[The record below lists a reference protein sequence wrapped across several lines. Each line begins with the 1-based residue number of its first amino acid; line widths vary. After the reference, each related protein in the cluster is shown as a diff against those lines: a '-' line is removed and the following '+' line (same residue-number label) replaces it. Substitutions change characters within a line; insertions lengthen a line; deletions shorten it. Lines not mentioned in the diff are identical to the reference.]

1 MGHNVRSIAQAAG
14 VSVATVS
21 RVLNNSPSVS
31 EKLRERVLAVIEQ
44 KNYLPNAGARSL
56 STRRQEVIG
65 VIFPQEMYSEFFPEL
80 IKGLEKAARH
90 HGSNILLAGTD
101 GKQKTVQKIARSLFG
116 KVDGLIFAT
125 PEIEDNVLDRVT
137 SRVPNVWV
145 NHVKEDGSG
154 TAVVTD
160 NICATRVMID
170 HLYEQG
176 ARKIVFING
185 PQDHYEARERQRGV
199 IDALKHHGLEP
210 AMLLPGDFTEQGG
223 YLAGQELLRSGREF
237 DAIFAANDVAAIGC
251 MSAMNQVG
259 LFAPKDFLLAGFDC
273 IPLSG
278 YVTPRLTSMRVNVRQ
293 MGERAI
299 HLLMEKIAGNLDDD
313 FCESRHPEL
322 VVRESTQKPTPYV
335 K

>member
-21 RVLNNSPSVS
+21 RVLNNSPAVS
-31 EKLRERVLAVIEQ
+31 ETLRERVLAVVEQ
-44 KNYLPNAGARSL
+44 KNYIPNAGARSL

-80 IKGLEKAARH
+80 IKGLEKAARQY
-90 HGSNILLAGTD
+90 GSNILLAGTD
-101 GKQKTVQKIARSLFG
+101 GKQKTVQKIARSLYG
-116 KVDGLIFAT
+116 KVDGLIFAI
-125 PEIEDNVLDRVT
+125 PETDDNVLDRVT

-145 NHVKEDGSG
+145 NHLKEDGSG
-154 TAVVTD
+154 MAIVTD
-160 NICATRVMID
+160 NFHATHVMID

-176 ARKIVFING
+176 ARHIAFING
-185 PQDHYEARERQRGV
+185 PQEHYEARERQRGV
-199 IDALKHHGLEP
+199 IHALHRHGLEP

-223 YLAGQELLRSGREF
+223 YLAGQTILRSGQTV
-237 DAIFAANDVAAIGC
+237 DAIFAANDVMALGC
-251 MSAMNQVG
+251 AFAMNQAG

-278 YVTPRLTSMRVNVRQ
+278 FVTPRLTSMKVDVRQ

-299 HLLMEKIAGNLDDD
+299 HLLMEKISGSIDGDY
-313 FCESRHPEL
+313 CESRHPEL
-322 VVRESTQKPTPYV
+322 VIRESTQRK
-335 K
+335 

>member
-31 EKLRERVLAVIEQ
+31 EKLRERVLGIIEQ

-101 GKQKTVQKIARSLFG
+101 GKQKTVQKIARSLYG
-116 KVDGLIFAT
+116 KVDGLIFAI
-125 PEIEDNVLDRVT
+125 PETDDNVLDRVT
-137 SRVPNVWV
+137 SHVPNVWV

-154 TAVVTD
+154 IAIVTD
-160 NICATRVMID
+160 NIRATRVMID
-170 HLYEQG
+170 HLHAQG
-176 ARKIVFING
+176 ARQIAFING
-185 PQDHYEARERQRGV
+185 PQEHYEARERQRGV
-199 IDALKHHGLEP
+199 VEALKRHGLEP

-223 YLAGQELLRSGREF
+223 YLAGQQLLSSGCDF
-237 DAIFAANDVAAIGC
+237 DAIFAANDVMAIGC
-251 MSAMNQVG
+251 MYAMNQAG
-259 LFAPKDFLLAGFDC
+259 LYAPKDFLLAGFDC
-273 IPLSG
+273 IPLSA
-278 YVTPRLTSMRVNVRQ
+278 YITPRLTSMRVNVRQ
-293 MGERAI
+293 MGERAV
-299 HLLMEKIAGNLDDD
+299 HLLMEKISGRLEGDL
-313 FCESRHPEL
+313 CESRHPEL
-322 VVRESTQKPTPYV
+322 VVRESTQK
-335 K
+335 

>member
-1 MGHNVRSIAQAAG
+1 MAHNVRSIAQAAG

-31 EKLRERVLAVIEQ
+31 EALRERVLTVIEQ

-80 IKGLEKAARH
+80 TKGLEKGARQY
-90 HGSNILLAGTD
+90 GLNILLAGTD
-101 GKQKTVQKIARSLFG
+101 GKQKTVQQIARSLYG
-116 KVDGLIFAT
+116 KVDGLVFAV
-125 PEIEDNVLDRVT
+125 PEIEDSVLDRVT

-154 TAVVTD
+154 IAVVTD
-160 NICATRVMID
+160 NIQATRVMID
-170 HLYEQG
+170 HLYAQG
-176 ARKIVFING
+176 ARKIAFING
-185 PQDHYEARERQRGV
+185 PLDHYEARERQRGV
-199 IDALKHHGLEP
+199 IEALNNHGLAP

-223 YLAGQELLRSGREF
+223 YLAGQALLQSGCEV
-237 DAIFAANDVAAIGC
+237 DAIFAANDVTAIGC
-251 MSAMNQVG
+251 MYAMNQAG
-259 LFAPKDFLLAGFDC
+259 LYAPKDFLLAGFDC

-278 YVTPRLTSMRVNVRQ
+278 YITPRLTSMRVNVRQ

-299 HLLMEKIAGNLDDD
+299 QLLMQKISGDLEGDL
-313 FCESRHPEL
+313 CESRHPEL
-322 VVRESTQKPTPYV
+322 VVRESTQP
-335 K
+335 

>member
-210 AMLLPGDFTEQGG
+210 AMLLPGDLTEQGG

-237 DAIFAANDVAAIGC
+237 DAIFAANDVTAIGC

>member
-101 GKQKTVQKIARSLFG
+101 GKQKTAQKIARSLFG

-237 DAIFAANDVAAIGC
+237 DAIFAANDVTAIGC

>member
-31 EKLRERVLAVIEQ
+31 EKLRERVLGIIEQ

-101 GKQKTVQKIARSLFG
+101 GKQKTVQKIARSLYG
-116 KVDGLIFAT
+116 KVDGLIFAI
-125 PEIEDNVLDRVT
+125 PETDDNVLDRVT
-137 SRVPNVWV
+137 SHVPNVWV

-154 TAVVTD
+154 IAIVTD
-160 NICATRVMID
+160 NIRATRVMID
-170 HLYEQG
+170 HLHAQG
-176 ARKIVFING
+176 ARKIAFING
-185 PQDHYEARERQRGV
+185 PQEHYEARERQRGV
-199 IDALKHHGLEP
+199 VEALKRHGLEP

-223 YLAGQELLRSGREF
+223 YLAGQQLLSSGCDF
-237 DAIFAANDVAAIGC
+237 DAIFAANDVMAIGC
-251 MSAMNQVG
+251 MYAMNQAD
-259 LFAPKDFLLAGFDC
+259 LYAPKDFLLAGFDC

-278 YVTPRLTSMRVNVRQ
+278 YITPRLTSMRVNVRQ
-293 MGERAI
+293 MGERAV
-299 HLLMEKIAGNLDDD
+299 HLLMEKISGRLEGDL
-313 FCESRHPEL
+313 CESRHPEL
-322 VVRESTQKPTPYV
+322 VVRESTQK
-335 K
+335 

>member
-21 RVLNNSPSVS
+21 WVLNNSPSVS

-56 STRRQEVIG
+56 CTRRQEVIG

-237 DAIFAANDVAAIGC
+237 DAIFAANDVTAIGC

>member
-31 EKLRERVLAVIEQ
+31 EKLRERVLGIIEQ

-101 GKQKTVQKIARSLFG
+101 GKQKTVQKIARSLYG
-116 KVDGLIFAT
+116 KVDGLIFAI
-125 PEIEDNVLDRVT
+125 PETDDNVLDRVT
-137 SRVPNVWV
+137 SHVPNVWV

-154 TAVVTD
+154 IAIVTD
-160 NICATRVMID
+160 NIRATRVMID
-170 HLYEQG
+170 HLHAQG
-176 ARKIVFING
+176 ARKIAFING
-185 PQDHYEARERQRGV
+185 PQEHYEARERQRGV
-199 IDALKHHGLEP
+199 VEALKRHGLEP

-223 YLAGQELLRSGREF
+223 YLAGQQLLSSGCDF
-237 DAIFAANDVAAIGC
+237 DAIFAANDVMAIGC
-251 MSAMNQVG
+251 MYAMNQAG
-259 LFAPKDFLLAGFDC
+259 LYAPKDFLLAGFDC

-278 YVTPRLTSMRVNVRQ
+278 YITPRLTSMRVNVRQ
-293 MGERAI
+293 MGERAV
-299 HLLMEKIAGNLDDD
+299 HLLMEKISGRLEGDL
-313 FCESRHPEL
+313 CESRHPEL
-322 VVRESTQKPTPYV
+322 VVRESTQK
-335 K
+335 

>member
-1 MGHNVRSIAQAAG
+1 M
-14 VSVATVS
+14 
-21 RVLNNSPSVS
+21 PP
-31 EKLRERVLAVIEQ
+31 RERVLAVIEQ

-237 DAIFAANDVAAIGC
+237 DAIFAANDVTAIGC

>member
-31 EKLRERVLAVIEQ
+31 DKLRERVLRIIEQ

-101 GKQKTVQKIARSLFG
+101 GKQKTVQKIARSLYG
-116 KVDGLIFAT
+116 KVDGLIFAI
-125 PEIEDNVLDRVT
+125 PETDDNVLDRVT
-137 SRVPNVWV
+137 SHVPNVWV

-154 TAVVTD
+154 ISIVTD
-160 NICATRVMID
+160 NMRATRVMID
-170 HLYEQG
+170 HLHAQG
-176 ARKIVFING
+176 ARKIAFING
-185 PQDHYEARERQRGV
+185 PQEHYEARERQRGV
-199 IDALKHHGLEP
+199 VEALKRHGLEP
-210 AMLLPGDFTEQGG
+210 AMLLPGDFTAQGG
-223 YLAGQELLRSGREF
+223 YLAGQQLLSSGREF
-237 DAIFAANDVAAIGC
+237 DAIFAANDVMAIGC
-251 MSAMNQVG
+251 MYAMNQTG
-259 LFAPKDFLLAGFDC
+259 LYAPKDFLLAGFDC

-278 YVTPRLTSMRVNVRQ
+278 YMTPRLTSMRVNVRQ

-299 HLLMEKIAGNLDDD
+299 HFLMEKISGRLEGDL
-313 FCESRHPEL
+313 CESRHPEL
-322 VVRESTQKPTPYV
+322 VVRESTQK
-335 K
+335 

>member
-137 SRVPNVWV
+137 SHVPNVWV

-237 DAIFAANDVAAIGC
+237 DAIFAANDVTAIGC

>member
-31 EKLRERVLAVIEQ
+31 EKLRERVLGIIEQ

-101 GKQKTVQKIARSLFG
+101 GKQKTVQKIARSLYG
-116 KVDGLIFAT
+116 KVDGLIFAI
-125 PEIEDNVLDRVT
+125 PETDDNVLDRVT
-137 SRVPNVWV
+137 SHVPNVWV

-154 TAVVTD
+154 ISIVTD
-160 NICATRVMID
+160 NIRATRVMID
-170 HLYEQG
+170 HLYAQG
-176 ARKIVFING
+176 ARKIAFING
-185 PQDHYEARERQRGV
+185 PQEHYEARERQRGV
-199 IDALKHHGLEP
+199 VEALKRHGLEP

-223 YLAGQELLRSGREF
+223 YLAGQQLLSSGREF
-237 DAIFAANDVAAIGC
+237 DAIFAANDVMAIGC
-251 MSAMNQVG
+251 MYAMNQTG
-259 LFAPKDFLLAGFDC
+259 LYAPKDFLLAGFDC

-278 YVTPRLTSMRVNVRQ
+278 YITPRLTSMRVNVRQ
-293 MGERAI
+293 MGERAV
-299 HLLMEKIAGNLDDD
+299 HLLVEKISGRLEGDL
-313 FCESRHPEL
+313 CESRHPEL
-322 VVRESTQKPTPYV
+322 VVRESTQK
-335 K
+335 

>member
-31 EKLRERVLAVIEQ
+31 EKLRERVLGIIEQ

-101 GKQKTVQKIARSLFG
+101 GKQKTVQKIARSLYG
-116 KVDGLIFAT
+116 KVDGLIFAI
-125 PEIEDNVLDRVT
+125 PETDDNVLDRVT
-137 SRVPNVWV
+137 SHVPNVWV

-154 TAVVTD
+154 IAIVTD
-160 NICATRVMID
+160 NIRATRVMID
-170 HLYEQG
+170 HLHAQG
-176 ARKIVFING
+176 ARKIAFING
-185 PQDHYEARERQRGV
+185 PQEHYEARERQRGV
-199 IDALKHHGLEP
+199 VEALKRHGLEP

-223 YLAGQELLRSGREF
+223 YLAGQQLLSSGCDF
-237 DAIFAANDVAAIGC
+237 DAIFAANDVMAIGC
-251 MSAMNQVG
+251 MYAMNQAG
-259 LFAPKDFLLAGFDC
+259 LYASKDFLLAGFDC

-278 YVTPRLTSMRVNVRQ
+278 YITPRLTSMRVNVRQ
-293 MGERAI
+293 MGERAV
-299 HLLMEKIAGNLDDD
+299 HLLMEKISGRLEGDL
-313 FCESRHPEL
+313 CESRHPEL
-322 VVRESTQKPTPYV
+322 VVRESTQK
-335 K
+335 

>member
-31 EKLRERVLAVIEQ
+31 EKLRERVLGIIEQ

-101 GKQKTVQKIARSLFG
+101 GKQKTVQKIARSLYG
-116 KVDGLIFAT
+116 KVDGLIFAI
-125 PEIEDNVLDRVT
+125 PETDDNVLDRVT
-137 SRVPNVWV
+137 SHVPNVWV

-154 TAVVTD
+154 ISIVTD
-160 NICATRVMID
+160 NIRATRVMID
-170 HLYEQG
+170 HLYAQG
-176 ARKIVFING
+176 ARKIAFING
-185 PQDHYEARERQRGV
+185 PQEHYEARERQRGV
-199 IDALKHHGLEP
+199 VEALKRHGLEP

-223 YLAGQELLRSGREF
+223 YLAGQQLLSSGCDF
-237 DAIFAANDVAAIGC
+237 DAIFAANDVMAIGC
-251 MSAMNQVG
+251 MYAMNQAG
-259 LFAPKDFLLAGFDC
+259 LYAPKDFLLAGFDC
-273 IPLSG
+273 IPLSA
-278 YVTPRLTSMRVNVRQ
+278 YITPRLTSMRVNVRQ
-293 MGERAI
+293 MGERAV
-299 HLLMEKIAGNLDDD
+299 HLLMEKISGRLEGDL
-313 FCESRHPEL
+313 CESRHPEL
-322 VVRESTQKPTPYV
+322 VVRESTQK
-335 K
+335 

>member
-31 EKLRERVLAVIEQ
+31 EKLRERVLGIIEQ

-101 GKQKTVQKIARSLFG
+101 GKQKTVQKIARSLYG
-116 KVDGLIFAT
+116 KVDGLIFAI
-125 PEIEDNVLDRVT
+125 PETDDNVLDRVT
-137 SRVPNVWV
+137 SHVPNVWV

-154 TAVVTD
+154 IAIVTD
-160 NICATRVMID
+160 NIRATRVMID
-170 HLYEQG
+170 HLYAQG
-176 ARKIVFING
+176 ARKIAFING
-185 PQDHYEARERQRGV
+185 PQEHYEARERQRGV
-199 IDALKHHGLEP
+199 VEALKRHGLEP

-223 YLAGQELLRSGREF
+223 YLAGQQLLSSGREF
-237 DAIFAANDVAAIGC
+237 DAIFAANDVMAIGC
-251 MSAMNQVG
+251 MYAMNQTG
-259 LFAPKDFLLAGFDC
+259 LYAPKDFLLAGFDC

-278 YVTPRLTSMRVNVRQ
+278 YITPRLTSMRVNVRQ
-293 MGERAI
+293 MGERAV
-299 HLLMEKIAGNLDDD
+299 HLLVEKISGRLEGDL
-313 FCESRHPEL
+313 CESRHPEL
-322 VVRESTQKPTPYV
+322 VVRESTQK
-335 K
+335 

>member
-31 EKLRERVLAVIEQ
+31 EKLRERVLGIIEQ

-101 GKQKTVQKIARSLFG
+101 GKQKTVQKIARSLYG
-116 KVDGLIFAT
+116 KVDGLIFAI
-125 PEIEDNVLDRVT
+125 PETDDNVLDRVT
-137 SRVPNVWV
+137 SHVPNVWV

-154 TAVVTD
+154 IAIVTD
-160 NICATRVMID
+160 NIRATRVMID
-170 HLYEQG
+170 HLHAQG
-176 ARKIVFING
+176 ARKIAFING
-185 PQDHYEARERQRGV
+185 PQEHYEARERQRGV
-199 IDALKHHGLEP
+199 VEALKRHGLEP

-223 YLAGQELLRSGREF
+223 YLAGQQLLSSGREF
-237 DAIFAANDVAAIGC
+237 DAIFAANDVMAIGC
-251 MSAMNQVG
+251 MYAMNQTG
-259 LFAPKDFLLAGFDC
+259 LYAPKDFLLAGFDC

-278 YVTPRLTSMRVNVRQ
+278 YITPRLTSMRVNVRQ
-293 MGERAI
+293 MGERAV
-299 HLLMEKIAGNLDDD
+299 HLLVEKISGRLEGDL
-313 FCESRHPEL
+313 CESRHPEL
-322 VVRESTQKPTPYV
+322 VVRESTQK
-335 K
+335 